1 MEQMT
6 IAEEKHLFG
15 ESYLTDYIKVAYGVD
30 SVFYIYVDNSYTEVD
45 KNGYKGTGNIL
56 I

>member
-15 ESYLTDYIKVAYGVD
+15 ESYLADYIRVAYGVN
-30 SVFYIYVDNSYTEVD
+30 SVFYIYKDNSYTEVD
-45 KNGYKGTGNIL
+45 KNGYKTTGNL